1 MVWALKSLDL
11 DVKEASEKKNM
22 EKVPEK
28 KKNSG
33 KNATKHTNHIVS
45 TLLRR
50 VEFSVGRNGP
60 DLYLNAMENLV

>member
-1 MVWALKSLDL
+1 MSKKP
-11 DVKEASEKKNM
+11 VKRKTWKM
-22 EKVPEK
+22 FRKK